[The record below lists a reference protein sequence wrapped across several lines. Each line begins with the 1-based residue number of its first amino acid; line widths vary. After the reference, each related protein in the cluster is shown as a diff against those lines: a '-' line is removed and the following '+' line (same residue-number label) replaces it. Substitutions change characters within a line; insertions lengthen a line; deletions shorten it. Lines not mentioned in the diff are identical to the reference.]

1 MKISLFLCFVSGPI
15 LFISDSS
22 GGEEPAGLQTTALE
36 LKLILSLI
44 FFLITFVG
52 FSLGAGASP
61 PLSSRRL
68 REMKLGFVMETA
80 VALYLL
86 LSPAQVPALTSQNR
100 ENSCAA
106 YTHTRQCKRQKRI
119 FFVRRCLI
127 TFACCDS
134 SQLHR
139 LPLVRRN
146 SHVITSYVL
155 SISPNPNRFLCLT
168 SFIYKTTELEISP
181 RHVLYLNVFVLF

>member
-36 LKLILSLI
+36 LKLSLGLI
-44 FFLITFVG
+44 FLITFVG
-52 FSLGAGASP
+52 FSPGAGASP

-86 LSPAQVPALTSQNR
+86 LSPAQVPTLTSQNR

-106 YTHTRQCKRQKRI
+106 YIHTRQ
-119 FFVRRCLI
+119 
-127 TFACCDS
+127 
-134 SQLHR
+134 
-139 LPLVRRN
+139 
-146 SHVITSYVL
+146 Y
-155 SISPNPNRFLCLT
+155 
-168 SFIYKTTELEISP
+168 
-181 RHVLYLNVFVLF
+181 

>member
-44 FFLITFVG
+44 FFFLITFVG
-52 FSLGAGASP
+52 FSPGAGASP

-106 YTHTRQCKRQKRI
+106 YIHTRQYKR
-119 FFVRRCLI
+119 
-127 TFACCDS
+127 
-134 SQLHR
+134 
-139 LPLVRRN
+139 
-146 SHVITSYVL
+146 
-155 SISPNPNRFLCLT
+155 
-168 SFIYKTTELEISP
+168 
-181 RHVLYLNVFVLF
+181 